1 MHLQYKNNKDASFF
15 WTDNWSSSKMPNA
28 NDCLKTEGA
37 KCSFYSQEQDR
48 IYKFVQTDNM
58 TNEKVNE

>member
-1 MHLQYKNNKDASFF
+1 MHH
-15 WTDNWSSSKMPNA
+15 SSGQIIGRLVKCQNA
-28 NDCLKTEGA
+28 NDYLKTEGA

-48 IYKFVQTDNM
+48 IYKFVQTDHM